1 MNHQDQHSQDTAK
14 IQIGVFC
21 HKCGKEDFSG
31 NTQSLSSHIRYC
43 KPTSLIT
50 SSSIN
55 TTKRKHQ
62 QDNPSIQFHDAGTDP
77 FSFLARKR
85 KHFPNS
91 LNLVTPK
98 TKKVPILGTHAA
110 VSQSS
115 SIFNTTN
122 GKVNDLTLDTS
133 FGDVEHLFSDLLHS
147 TSTNPVYDS
156 PSYQAPIV
164 DTSLVPTKE
173 SELAFDLNGPM
184 PGHCQFQL
192 DLLNSLPPPN

>member
-1 MNHQDQHSQDTAK
+1 M
-14 IQIGVFC
+14 V
-21 HKCGKEDFSG
+21 
-31 NTQSLSSHIRYC
+31 
-43 KPTSLIT
+43 
-50 SSSIN
+50 
-55 TTKRKHQ
+55 
-62 QDNPSIQFHDAGTDP
+62 QFHDAGMDP
-77 FSFLARKR
+77 FLFLIRKR

-115 SIFNTTN
+115 SIFNTAY
-122 GKVNDLTLDTS
+122 GKVDDLTLDTS
-133 FGDVEHLFSDLLHS
+133 YGNVEHLFSDLLHS

-156 PSYQAPIV
+156 PSYQVPIV

-184 PGHCQFQL
+184 P
-192 DLLNSLPPPN
+192 